1 RTAKCAI
8 FLTFDGTN
16 FTVYNATTG
25 FTETKTV
32 TELGITAAL
41 PVSASIA
48 PGIGIGATGT
58 ASNAALS
65 PTIYQIAQ
73 WSRVLSK
80 TEMDEQYSKTRSAF
94 SGVGI

>member
-1 RTAKCAI
+1 TAKCAI

-41 PVSASIA
+41 PVS

-80 TEMDEQYSKTRSAF
+80 TEMDEQYSKT
-94 SGVGI
+94 